1 MSNKLMLSIGFGN
14 FVVKGEVR
22 AIIQPNSAPVRRFIK
37 QKFNDG
43 KVIDATM
50 GKKLR
55 AVVILSS
62 DHIVLSG
69 ISVSSLITRSE
80 DG

>member
-14 FVVKGEVR
+14 FVVMNEVR
-22 AIIQPNSAPVRRFIK
+22 AIIQPNSAPIKRFIK

-55 AVVILSS
+55 AVVVLSS
-62 DHIVLSG
+62 DHVVLSG
-69 ISVSSLITRSE
+69 ISVSSLISRSE
-80 DG
+80 YE